1 MGVSSN
7 HMRMIGTIFEKGEEG
22 LVAAVE
28 AGVLPINIAIEIAKS
43 SDEDVQQALTQAYT
57 EKKLR
62 GKKLV
67 AVRRI
72 IEQRRRSGKQM
83 HDRRCGRRDGSKR
96 PLTGESII
104 RVYREEAAKQKL
116 LVKKAEVTQ
125 SRLLFIVEAI
135 RELRD
140 DENFANLL
148 RAERLDSMPA
158 FLEQRIAD
166 GMAT

>member
-1 MGVSSN
+1 MGERISLPSTAVVPSAPHHGRN
-7 HMRMIGTIFEKGEEG
+7 VRRYCVM
-22 LVAAVE
+22 VAA
-28 AGVLPINIAIEIAKS
+28 AI
-43 SDEDVQQALTQAYT
+43 
-57 EKKLR
+57 
-62 GKKLV
+62 
-67 AVRRI
+67 
-72 IEQRRRSGKQM
+72 
-83 HDRRCGRRDGSKR
+83 KR

-104 RVYREEAAKQKL
+104 RVYRQEADKQKL

-148 RAERLDSMPA
+148 RAESLDSMPA